1 MSVSF
6 DLSITLGN
14 LIEIGSIIGG
24 GAAVLLTLRA
34 DVKFLREGAQTL
46 RLELAGM
53 QAEIKELKDVLVDL
67 AEVRGEIKTLDARV
81 TGVEQDIREF
91 RHGDG
96 FIRPRG

>member
-14 LIEIGSIIGG
+14 LIEIGSIVGG
-24 GAAVLLTLRA
+24 GLIVLITLRS
-34 DVKFLREGAQTL
+34 DVKVLREGARSL
-46 RLELAGM
+46 RAQLAAM
-53 QAEIKELKDVLVDL
+53 QIEITALKDVLVDL
-67 AEVRGEIKTLDARV
+67 AEVRGEIKALDVRV
-81 TGVEQDIREF
+81 TGAEQDIREL